1 MKLGVRAHDLGRMEP
16 FVLAKKLKDVGFE
29 TCQLALPKAINAVE
43 TIYDVSDRVLA
54 QVKEAFLENQVDIG
68 VLGCY
73 MEIGLSY
80 KEARLEEVEK
90 FKRGITHAKELSAG
104 IIGTETSNC
113 TALSDKERESAYQN
127 LKDSVLRMVDFAEQ
141 QGVTI
146 GIEPVAW
153 HTLNSTELTRR
164 LLDEV
169 GSKRLKL
176 IFDPVNLIRT
186 KDDIENQEV
195 IFDEFLKILGENIAA
210 LHVKDIVFE
219 DGNIIWKNIG
229 KGDIVYGKIFDWL
242 KKNNN
247 DIPVLREELKEQSAE
262 IDINEMKRLMKG
274 SEGEG

>member
-1 MKLGVRAHDLGRMEP
+1 MKLGVRAHDLGCMEP
-16 FVLAKKLKDVGFE
+16 FELAKKLKATGFE

-43 TIYDVSDRVLA
+43 SIYDVNDMVLT
-54 QVKEAFLENQVDIG
+54 QVKEAFLENQVEIG

-80 KEARLEEVEK
+80 EEARLEEVEK
-90 FKRGITHAKELSAG
+90 FKKGIIHAKALNAG

-113 TALSDKERESAYQN
+113 TALSDKEREPAYQN
-127 LKDSVLRMVDFAEQ
+127 LKNSVLRMVEFAEE

-146 GIEPVAW
+146 GVEPVAW
-153 HTLNSTELTRR
+153 HTLNSTQLTKR

-186 KDDIENQEV
+186 KDDIENQEA
-195 IFDEFLKILGENIAA
+195 IFDEFLQTVGCDIAV
-210 LHVKDIVFE
+210 LHVKDVVFE
-219 DGNIIWKNIG
+219 DGNLVWRNIG
-229 KGDIVYGKIFDWL
+229 KGEIKYEKIFDWL

-247 DIPVLREELKEQSAE
+247 DVPILREEFKMQSAE
-262 IDINEMKRLMKG
+262 IDITEMKRLMK
-274 SEGEG
+274 

>member
-1 MKLGVRAHDLGRMEP
+1 
-16 FVLAKKLKDVGFE
+16 VLV
-29 TCQLALPKAINAVE
+29 
-43 TIYDVSDRVLA
+43 

-90 FKRGITHAKELSAG
+90 FKRGITHAKELNAG

-195 IFDEFLKILGENIAA
+195 IFDEFLQTLGESIAA
-210 LHVKDIVFE
+210 LHVKDIMFE
-219 DGNIIWKNIG
+219 DGNIVWQNIG

-247 DIPVLREELKEQSAE
+247 DIPVLREELKGQSAE
-262 IDINEMKRLMKG
+262 IDISEMKRLIKG
-274 SEGEG
+274 SEGER